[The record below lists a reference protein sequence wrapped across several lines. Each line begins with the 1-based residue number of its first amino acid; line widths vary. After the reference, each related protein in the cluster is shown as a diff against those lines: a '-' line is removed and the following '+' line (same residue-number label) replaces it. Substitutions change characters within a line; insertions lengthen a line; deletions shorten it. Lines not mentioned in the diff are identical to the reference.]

1 MGQFEMVTRNAKELS
16 YTCFNKD
23 NGDGTWTLFAAL
35 SDNLAIYDFA
45 SAILHTAKRNLY
57 RYPSIVE
64 EFLLHSTMGSS
75 FDMFADAC
83 EICGGEIETNIWGE
97 PVDACRCLKHK
108 FQTDFIRRDVDVSEN
123 SEEFNSEEDDEDA
136 RFNQHEVSMD
146 DDTDL
151 EDYVLKKSGST
162 NA

>member
-1 MGQFEMVTRNAKELS
+1 MVQFEMVMRNAKEMS

-45 SAILHTAKRNLY
+45 SAILLTAKRNLY

-64 EFLLHSTMGSS
+64 EFLLRSTMGSS
-75 FDMFADAC
+75 FDMFADNC
-83 EICGGEIETNIWGE
+83 EVCGGEIETNIWGE
-97 PVDACRCLKHK
+97 PVDSYRCLKHK
-108 FQTDFIRRDVDVSEN
+108 FQSDFVRRDVDVSEN
-123 SEEFNSEEDDEDA
+123 SEEYANEEDDDVA
-136 RFNQHEVSMD
+136 RFDRPELTMD

-151 EDYVLKKSGST
+151 EDYVIKKSGST